1 MKGTVVSTWIKTCRR
16 VYGEDIV
23 NSAMDSV
30 GWHNHKLFTPLENV
44 EDEKIKKVVAHIAK
58 SVNKDIKMVWNTIG
72 KDNINTFYKDYPAF
86 FQCENLYTF
95 LKNIY
100 NIHIVMTKKFLGAK
114 PPYLVI
120 EPISSKEAV
129 LTYRSEREMYD
140 YFYGLLMGSAEHF
153 KEKIDFVEVKK
164 EKGMLQVKI
173 TFEQNIYYKK
183 DYIFNNILSLG
194 VIKSFEFKIALFTFL
209 ITFISTVFLLK
220 PVNALIASGISSAAS
235 ALAAFGLLRP
245 LRIIKDEFNEIM
257 NSRYFSESKI
267 TTNDFLEDIHG
278 LLINYK
284 KKIKSDFTGFKGVTD
299 EMKVFIDK
307 INTISDSMNV
317 TSNEISGVVQ
327 QVSEGAVSQAE
338 NTEDIAFKIHENM
351 EILDT
356 IVKNENINKIEL
368 EKAMHKLNNSY
379 DEVDKASL
387 NIKKALNNFLKVKD
401 SSESLEKKAAN
412 ITNIVSIVSGIA
424 EQTNLLAL
432 NASIEAARAGEQGR
446 GFSVVAESIRKLA
459 EQSKDAV
466 QEINSNLAEFVKDI
480 KLVAQDVE
488 YQYSA
493 LEKETESL
501 ENVRSVSYEAVHSIE
516 VVADST
522 IKTIGDLNKEVKDLE
537 KIAENI
543 ESLASIAEENSAS
556 SEEVSA
562 SVANYTAEILKLI
575 ENIEEFGEVTELF
588 KQDLKKYTI

>member
-16 VYGEDIV
+16 VYGDDIG
-23 NSAMDSV
+23 NSAMDIV
-30 GWHNHKLFTPLENV
+30 GWHKHKIFTPLENV
-44 EDEKIKKVVAHIAK
+44 EDEKIKNVVAHIAK
-58 SVNKDIKMVWNTIG
+58 MTNKDVKKVWNTIG
-72 KDNINTFYKDYPAF
+72 EDNINTFYKDYPAF

-95 LKNIY
+95 LRNIY
-100 NIHIVMTKKFLGAK
+100 NIHIVMTKKFIGAK
-114 PPYLVI
+114 PPFLVI

-173 TFEQNIYYKK
+173 TFENEIYYKK

-194 VIKSFEFKIALFTFL
+194 IIKSFELKIALFTF
-209 ITFISTVFLLK
+209 ITTFLSTVFLLK
-220 PVNALIASGISSAAS
+220 PIHSLIAAAISSMAAGV
-235 ALAAFGLLRP
+235 AAFGLLRP
-245 LRIIKDEFNEIM
+245 LSIIKDEFNEI
-257 NSRYFSESKI
+257 NNRRYFSESKI
-267 TTNDFLEDIHG
+267 TTHDFLEEIHG

-284 KKIKSDFTGFKGVTD
+284 KQIKSDFTGFKGVTD
-299 EMKVFIDK
+299 EMKVFIDN
-307 INTISDSMNV
+307 INTISESMNV
-317 TSNEISGVVQ
+317 TSNEISGVVE

-338 NTEDIAFKIHENM
+338 NTEGIAFKIHESMN
-351 EILDT
+351 ILDT
-356 IVKNENINKIEL
+356 IVKGENSNKVEL
-368 EKAMHKLNNSY
+368 EKAMEKLNNSY
-379 DEVDKASL
+379 DQVDKASL
-387 NIKKALNNFLKVKD
+387 NIKKALSDFLKVKD
-401 SSESLEKKAAN
+401 SSEVLEKKAAN

-466 QEINSNLAEFVKDI
+466 QEINSNLAQFVKDI
-480 KLVAQDVE
+480 KLVVNDVDN
-488 YQYSA
+488 QYTH
-493 LEKETESL
+493 LEKETKSL
-501 ENVRSVSYEAVHSIE
+501 EDVREISFEAVNSIQT
-516 VVADST
+516 VAVST
-522 IKTIGDLNKEVKDLE
+522 IKTINDLNKEVKDFE
-537 KIAENI
+537 EIAENI

-562 SVANYTAEILKLI
+562 SVANYTSEILKLI
-575 ENIEEFGEVTELF
+575 KNIEEFGQVTELF

>member
-356 IVKNENINKIEL
+356 IVKNENSNKIEL